1 MEIDK
6 KIILKLIESLEQLKK
21 SVKNLGEE
29 ISKNDIDKEEELL
42 DHNVITSPIV
52 GTAYLAPEPG
62 AKKFVEIGKKIKKG
76 ETIMIVEAMKTMNH
90 VPSTNDGEVLKILV
104 EDGQPVEFGQTLVIL
119 K

>member
-6 KIILKLIESLEQLKK
+6 KIILKLIETLEQLKK

-29 ISKNDIDKEEELL
+29 ISKNDIDKEEELI
-42 DHNVITSPIV
+42 DQNVITSPIV

-76 ETIMIVEAMKTMNH
+76 DTIMIVEAMKTMNH
-90 VPSTNDGEVLKILV
+90 VPSTFDGVIKKVCV
-104 EDGQPVEFGQTLVIL
+104 EDGEPVEFGQKLVVIE
-119 K
+119 

>member
-6 KIILKLIESLEQLKK
+6 KIILKLIDSLEQLKK

-29 ISKNDIDKEEELL
+29 ISQNDIDKEEELL
-42 DHNVITSPIV
+42 DQNVITSPIV

-76 ETIMIVEAMKTMNH
+76 DTIMIVEAMKTMNH
-90 VPSTNDGEVLKILV
+90 VPSTFDGVIKKVCV
-104 EDGQPVEFGQTLVIL
+104 EDGEAVEFGQNLVVIE
-119 K
+119 

>member
-6 KIILKLIESLEQLKK
+6 KIILKLIDSLEQLKK

-29 ISKNDIDKEEELL
+29 ISQNDIDKEEELI
-42 DHNVITSPIV
+42 DQSVITSPIV

-90 VPSTNDGEVLKILV
+90 VPSTFDGVIKKVCV
-104 EDGQPVEFGQTLVIL
+104 EDGEAVEFGQNLVVIE
-119 K
+119 